1 MLGIDVAKDSLVCT
15 LLDPATRRTLWEK
28 SVPNTSA
35 GVQRL
40 LSATPGD
47 TAWVLEPTGRYSVPV
62 VKQARAA
69 QRCVLL
75 APPRQAKNFLRSV
88 QSRAKTDRLDSRG
101 LALFALSQPLASFP
115 LKSETVERLE
125 QLLAARKGL
134 AQAIVSLGQQRAELP
149 HANDALSQAV
159 EALLAQQKA
168 LDKQIA
174 ALSASAPELAATTA
188 LQKVPGIGPVTA
200 AAVAARLS
208 GDRFSHPDKFVAY
221 VGLDIGVVQ
230 SGKRKGER
238 GLTKQGDAE
247 LRRLLYLCA
256 KSSLRAKNSPFKDQY
271 EREKTKGLSN
281 KAALCAVA
289 RKMAK
294 VCWSIVHHGS
304 AYDPSRVYQQPQN
317 HQSP

>member
-1 MLGIDVAKDSLVCT
+1 M
-15 LLDPATRRTLWEK
+15 
-28 SVPNTSA
+28 
-35 GVQRL
+35 
-40 LSATPGD
+40 
-47 TAWVLEPTGRYSVPV
+47 
-62 VKQARAA
+62 
-69 QRCVLL
+69 
-75 APPRQAKNFLRSV
+75 
-88 QSRAKTDRLDSRG
+88 
-101 LALFALSQPLASFP
+101 
-115 LKSETVERLE
+115 ERLE

-134 AQAIVSLGQQRAELP
+134 AQAIVSLGQERAELP

-247 LRRLLYLCA
+247 LRRLLYL
-256 KSSLRAKNSPFKDQY
+256 RAKNSPFKDQY

-281 KAALCAVA
+281 KADLCAVA